1 MTTERR
7 CKLGGAVVGGCSAGR
22 RHQVH
27 GSRSA
32 GGERVAVAPI
42 ILTGRTSFAVCSPF
56 LQDLGNAFG
65 FL

>member
-42 ILTGRTSFAVCSPF
+42 CRTGTASFAVCSPF